1 MTNFIRNKRIY
12 TSPSFDLESDGGGIS
27 LVTSGD
33 KVKSLIAGTNTFIVD
48 NGDGTVTIS
57 TDADD
62 IIVVAN
68 YSALPAP
75 NTVIDQFYW
84 ASASQGTSWLP
95 GSLGGTYYNK
105 GLYYSNGVSWEYLD
119 TPYQATQAEVN
130 TGTNTDKFITPST
143 LTNWSLISTLFK
155 QLGNAFG
162 VTAVLGTI
170 DNFNLNF
177 ITNNIVRF
185 TISNTGKLTIADLI
199 GADSR
204 AVEVDLNGEV
214 SATKIFITAYLG
226 GGTTTTNLENIANWD
241 ILGVYIGPAIT
252 GTYQGQKHYNA
263 DYLFECVADNVWI
276 RLIRG

>member
-1 MTNFIRNKRIY
+1 MTLIRNKRVFTTI
-12 TSPSFDLESDGGGIS
+12 FDLISTGTGIS
-27 LVTSGD
+27 LVTNDD
-33 KVKSLIAGTNTFIVD
+33 KVKSLIAGTNVFITD

-68 YSALPAP
+68 YSALPTP
-75 NTVIDQFYW
+75 GTVTGQFYW
-84 ASASQGTSWLP
+84 CSNSQGTSWLP

-130 TGTNTDKFITPST
+130 TGTNTDKFVTPATLSSWTT
-143 LTNWSLISTLFK
+143 LTTFFK

-162 VTAVLGTI
+162 LDATLGTI
-170 DNFNLNF
+170 DNFNLKF
-177 ITNNIVRF
+177 ITNNILRF
-185 TISNTGKLTIADLI
+185 TISDAGKLISSDLA
-199 GADSR
+199 GSSDR
-204 AVEVDLNGEV
+204 AVQVSSTGEM
-214 SATKIFITAYLG
+214 SATKEFISAYISA
-226 GGTTTTNLENIANWD
+226 GTTATNLENTSNWS
-241 ILGVYIGPAIT
+241 LVGVYTGTAIT